1 MHACMLGGHLL
12 NAVRNLR
19 HHRAVPRHFVMR
31 LALIPAPDRQII
43 VERARRVGS
52 EAYMRRV

>member
-1 MHACMLGGHLL
+1 MLGGHLL

-19 HHRAVPRHFVMR
+19 HHRAVPRHFVVR
-31 LALIPAPDRQII
+31 VALVTAPDRQII

-52 EAYMRRV
+52 KACMRRA